1 MSKVFWNGGALLA
14 PVPPALVS
22 CGTLEKP
29 NVLTVAWRKL
39 QEDLKQMVF

>member
-22 CGTLEKP
+22 W
-29 NVLTVAWRKL
+29 AARRKIPMYL
-39 QEDLKQMVF
+39 QLPGRELLIQSLL